1 MRFNKPIAIREIA
14 EKYGLKI
21 LGNKD
26 LVATGIN
33 EIHKVTHGD
42 ITFVDHEKYYR
53 KSIYSDASIIIIN
66 KPAEIP
72 DGKALL
78 VADQPFMIY
87 NDIVNTLRPFQ
98 PLNGRPVVDQHIHKD
113 AIVEPGAIIGDRV
126 MIGADSYIQ
135 AGAIIH
141 SDVIIGKG
149 VIIQSGAI
157 IGTDAFYFK
166 KEEGRYHKWTTCG
179 RVVIEDDVVIGA
191 GCTLNKGVS
200 GDTVIGEGTKM
211 DSQVHVGHGAVLGKH
226 CLVAAQ
232 VGIGGKTIIGDHVT
246 IYGQAGIAHNLII
259 PDHVTILAKSGVSK
273 DLETGKTYFGY
284 PAVEARQRYKELA
297 ALRALS
303 SKKSL
308 NEKKPS
314 GNQVTFTQ

>member
-1 MRFNKPIAIREIA
+1 VRFNKPIAIREIA
-14 EKYGLKI
+14 KKYGLKI

-26 LVATGIN
+26 LNATGIN
-33 EIHKVTHGD
+33 EIHKVEHGD
-42 ITFVDHEKYYR
+42 ITFVDHEKYYQ

-66 KPAEIP
+66 KHVEFPE
-72 DGKALL
+72 GKALL
-78 VADQPFMIY
+78 VTDRPFNVY
-87 NDIVNTLRPFQ
+87 NDIVNTFRPFQ
-98 PLNGRPVVDQHIHKD
+98 PLNGKPMTDQDIHKD
-113 AIVEPGAIIGDRV
+113 VIIETGAIIGDRV
-126 MIGADSYIQ
+126 KIGAGTYIQ

-141 SDVIIGKG
+141 SDVIIGER

-166 KEEGRYHKWTTCG
+166 KEEGRYHKWTSCG

-246 IYGQAGIAHNLII
+246 IYGQAGIAHNLKI

-273 DLETGKTYFGY
+273 DLVSGKTYFGY
-284 PAVEARQRYKELA
+284 PAVEARERYKELA
-297 ALRALS
+297 TLRALS
-303 SKKSL
+303 SKKL
-308 NEKKPS
+308 HQENIH
-314 GNQVTFTQ
+314 

>member
-1 MRFNKPIAIREIA
+1 MRFNKPIAVREIA
-14 EKYGLKI
+14 KKYGLKI

-33 EIHKVTHGD
+33 EIHKVEHGD
-42 ITFVDHEKYYR
+42 ITFVDHEKYY
-53 KSIYSDASIIIIN
+53 KQSIYSDASIIIIN
-66 KPAEIP
+66 KSVDIP
-72 DGKALL
+72 EGKALL
-78 VADQPFMIY
+78 VTDQPFNVY

-98 PLNGRPVVDQHIHKD
+98 PLNGRPMTDQHIHKD
-113 AIVEPGAIIGDRV
+113 VIIEPGAIIGDRV
-126 MIGADSYIQ
+126 KIKAGTYIQ

-141 SDVIIGKG
+141 SDVIIGER
-149 VIIQSGAI
+149 VMIQSGAI

-166 KEEGRYHKWTTCG
+166 KEEGRHHKWTSCG

-246 IYGQAGIAHNLII
+246 IYGQVGIAHNLNI
-259 PDHVTILAKSGVSK
+259 PDHVTILGKSGVTK
-273 DLETGKTYFGY
+273 DLEAGKTYFGY
-284 PAVEARQRYKELA
+284 PAVEARERYKELA
-297 ALRALS
+297 TLRALCTEN
-303 SKKSL
+303 KH
-308 NEKKPS
+308 
-314 GNQVTFTQ
+314 